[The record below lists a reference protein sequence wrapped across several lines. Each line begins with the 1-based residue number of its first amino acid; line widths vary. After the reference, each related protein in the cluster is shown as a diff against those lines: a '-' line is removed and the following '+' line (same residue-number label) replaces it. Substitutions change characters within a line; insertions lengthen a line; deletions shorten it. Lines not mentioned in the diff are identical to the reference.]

1 MMATRRGRVLHR
13 EGMMRM
19 RIVFMGTP
27 DFAAN
32 ILGELKEQHDVA
44 AVYTRPDAVRGR
56 GKKLEPSPVKKV
68 ALEAGIPVF
77 EPRTLRDADELA
89 RLRDLRPDAVC
100 VAAYGKILPRDVLE
114 IPRYGCLNVHVS
126 LLPKYRGAAPIERAI
141 LAGEREAGVCIM
153 RMEEGLDTGDYCISR
168 SCEIGDMDC
177 TQLTAELADKGALA
191 LLSALYAIEQETV
204 RWTVQDDASATYA
217 AKIERGELNLD
228 PALCALDNLRR
239 VRASSAA
246 HPSRFVIAGKAATVL
261 AASCGEDVASVCG
274 PIGRGAVKF
283 VAKRLFVGCDDGAL
297 EILSVRP
304 DGKKDMNAAA
314 FASGVQNIKSG
325 TMVWEQM

>member
-1 MMATRRGRVLHR
+1 
-13 EGMMRM
+13 MRM

-27 DFAAN
+27 DFAAD
-32 ILGELKEQHDVA
+32 ILRELKEQHDIA

-56 GKKLEPSPVKKV
+56 GKKLEPSPVKKT

-89 RLRDLRPDAVC
+89 RLRALNPDAVC

-114 IPRYGCLNVHVS
+114 IPRYGCLNVHAS

-204 RWTVQDDASATYA
+204 RWTVQDDALATYA
-217 AKIERGELNLD
+217 AKIERGELKLD
-228 PALCALDNLRR
+228 PSLSARDNLRR

-246 HPSRFVIAGKAATVL
+246 HPSRCVIAGKNVTVL
-261 AASCGEDVASVCG
+261 AAACPEGDGAVCG
-274 PIGRGAVKF
+274 PLAQGSVAF
-283 VAKRLFVGCDDGAL
+283 VAKRLFIGCCDCAL
-297 EILSVRP
+297 EIESVKP
-304 DGKKDMNAAA
+304 DGKKEMNAAA